1 MKRYLRAA
9 RRGILG
15 GGAGP
20 ALLAA
25 ALLIVP
31 PLSRAQTKAFSLLA
45 RAGYF
50 VPADATFREIY
61 GRGAAWGGEFDAALS
76 SRLVLWAGA
85 DYFSRAGL
93 LLHTREKTTIRV
105 VPLQAGLKVVLDV
118 GPAVRA
124 YAGAGPA
131 WFQYRE
137 SNSIA
142 TLKKSAL
149 GFIGRLGFRVDA
161 GQTFFFDFGGAYS
174 LCRVNPAGV
183 EADLGGW
190 LFSAGAGF
198 RF

>member
-1 MKRYLRAA
+1 MNQNNRTA
-9 RRGILG
+9 RRGLPRV
-15 GGAGP
+15 GAV
-20 ALLAA
+20 L
-25 ALLIVP
+25 ALLIVVFLRAA
-31 PLSRAQTKAFSLLA
+31 PLSGARNDGFSLLA

-50 VPADATFREIY
+50 IPADAVFREIY
-61 GRGAAWGGEFDAALS
+61 GRGVAWGGEFDAALS
-76 SRLVLWAGA
+76 PRLSLWVGV

-93 LLHTREKTTIRV
+93 LLYTREETTLRV
-105 VPLQAGLKVVLDV
+105 VPLQAGLKIGFDL
-118 GPAVRA
+118 GPAARA

-149 GFIGRLGFRVDA
+149 GFIGRLGVRVDA